1 MSSGVDLP
9 VLKTLVLGNGSFDGC
24 SKVILEGG
32 GWIDALAADLPELV
46 SIDMGSYSCCFY
58 CHEWGS
64 QLVMRSEGV
73 CGDDDE

>member
-9 VLKTLVLGNGSFDGC
+9 VLKMLVLGDGSFDGC

-32 GWIDALAADLPELV
+32 GWMDALSADLPELV

-58 CHEWGS
+58 DHEWS
-64 QLVMRSEGV
+64 SLLVMRSESV
-73 CGDDDE
+73 

>member
-9 VLKTLVLGNGSFDGC
+9 VLKKLTLGNGSFDGC

-32 GWIDALAADLPELV
+32 GWMDALAADLPELV

-58 CHEWGS
+58 GREWCS

-73 CGDDDE
+73 

>member
-9 VLKTLVLGNGSFDGC
+9 VLKTLILGNGSFDSC

-32 GWIDALAADLPELV
+32 GWMSLLSADLPELV

-58 CHEWGS
+58 DHEWS
-64 QLVMRSEGV
+64 SLLVMRSEGMW
-73 CGDDDE
+73 

>member
-9 VLKTLVLGNGSFDGC
+9 VLKTLILGNGSFDSC

-32 GWIDALAADLPELV
+32 GWMSLLSADLPELV

-58 CHEWGS
+58 DHEWCS
-64 QLVMRSEGV
+64 LLVMRSKSV
-73 CGDDDE
+73 WW